1 MGRMIIAAVA
11 VLAASYAYQEY
22 TGKSVVQG
30 IQSLSFGGAGGG
42 FAGGYGIGV
51 DSSRSVGQSV
61 GGLANG
67 VAGQFGSFGN

>member
-1 MGRMIIAAVA
+1 MRRMLVAAIV

-22 TGKSVVQG
+22 TGKSVIQG

-51 DSSRSVGQSV
+51 DSGRSIGQSV
-61 GGLANG
+61 RGLADG
-67 VAGQFGSFGN
+67 VAGRLGTAGN